1 LHGGRPRAA
10 APAGFD
16 GPGRKAGIQVA
27 QQDHGE
33 QRDPHR
39 RIGERLQ
46 HARLA
51 AGLTARQVTER
62 TRITAEVL
70 HRIEAGQFDQCGG
83 DVYARGHIRAYASAV
98 GLDPEPLLAE
108 YGAIRLP
115 PLTRRDLRKP
125 RVAPQPPKEAVGTV
139 PRGAQKAAAKRAR
152 SVLPTIV
159 PGAVPSLVPMV
170 GATEAPEVPPLKHK
184 RRDDF
189 TDADAGSAAALIAAS
204 VAGTGGPPP
213 VNDRPAAFLAGAKG
227 PGKTGPN
234 WSIALIGA
242 LAAVGLVA
250 AVQLWPDSSGG
261 SAHAASGAAA
271 KPAIVHSPAAKHA
284 VAASPTPAK
293 PKTVSLRVV
302 AVDSPS
308 WLGVTNSAGQ
318 QLFWNVLQPGE
329 IQQFTD
335 KSKLDVIVG
344 DSAAV
349 DLVVNG
355 HDLGRQGGSG
365 EVLRASYNPGS
376 SR

>member
-1 LHGGRPRAA
+1 M
-10 APAGFD
+10 
-16 GPGRKAGIQVA
+16 A
-27 QQDHGE
+27 QQDQGE

-39 RIGERLQ
+39 QIGEKLQ
-46 HARLA
+46 DARLA

-70 HRIEAGQFDQCGG
+70 HRIEAGQFEQCGG

-125 RVAPQPPKEAVGTV
+125 RVVPQPPKEAVGPA
-139 PRGAQKAAAKRAR
+139 PRGAQKAAAQRAR

-159 PGAVPSLVPMV
+159 PGAVPSLVPMA
-170 GATEAPEVPPLKHK
+170 GSNPPPEVPPLKHR

-189 TDADAGSAAALIAAS
+189 TDADAGSAAAL
-204 VAGTGGPPP
+204 VAGVTGTDGPPP
-213 VNDRPAAFLAGAKG
+213 VNERPAAFLAGAKS
-227 PGKTGPN
+227 PAKSGPN

-250 AVQLWPDSSGG
+250 AVQLWPDDSG
-261 SAHAASGAAA
+261 SAAHAAADSGAGKSAVVQSAQSRQAA
-271 KPAIVHSPAAKHA
+271 VPPPA
-284 VAASPTPAK
+284 PAK

-308 WLGVTNSAGQ
+308 WLGVTNSAGK
-318 QLFWNVLQPGE
+318 QLYWNVLHPGE
-329 IQQFTD
+329 TQQFTD
-335 KSKLDVIVG
+335 ASKLDVIVG

-355 HDLGRQGGSG
+355 HDLGRQGSSG
-365 EVLRASYNPGS
+365 QVLRTTFDPASD
-376 SR
+376 R